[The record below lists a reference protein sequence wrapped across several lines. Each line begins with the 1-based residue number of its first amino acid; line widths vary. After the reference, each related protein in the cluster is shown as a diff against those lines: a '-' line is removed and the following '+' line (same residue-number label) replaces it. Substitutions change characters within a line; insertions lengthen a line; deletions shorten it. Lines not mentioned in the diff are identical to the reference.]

1 VEDLKQMKHKSV
13 AHKEA
18 VRLYLKEKE
27 KPGGMSL
34 RQVQDH
40 IAKEYSVTVHYS
52 TISRY
57 ANEGL
62 LNALPKKMGPAGK
75 FAKSTY
81 KLLCDA
87 LSSFIPINQM
97 NACAGDNSRIKLIHT
112 LVKTLSISSTEAS
125 TLLTRLLHDT
135 AEDTMSADKLNCAE
149 DRRIRWTTFQIL
161 DLWFNSWEFFLSN
174 LDSPAI
180 MQMASSCS
188 RMVR

>member
-1 VEDLKQMKHKSV
+1 M
-13 AHKEA
+13 
-18 VRLYLKEKE
+18 
-27 KPGGMSL
+27 

-40 IAKEYSVTVHYS
+40 IANKYSVTVHYP

-62 LNALPKKMGPAGK
+62 LNASPKKMGPAGN

-97 NACAGDNSRIKLIHT
+97 NARAGNNSRVKLIDA

-125 TLLTRLLHDT
+125 TLLTRLLRDT

-149 DRRIRWTTFQIL
+149 DRRIRWTMFQNL

-174 LDSPAI
+174 LDSPTI
-180 MQMASSCS
+180 M
-188 RMVR
+188 